1 MKSGALGNKYLRQ
14 FAVRAILDYEPFG
27 DIAYEIMLACNMGT
41 NPSIAGK
48 VIKLSTLFFTSV
60 RSGRLRNDK
69 QTKFF
74 QNTYDII
81 Q

>member
-41 NPSIAGK
+41 
-48 VIKLSTLFFTSV
+48 
-60 RSGRLRNDK
+60 
-69 QTKFF
+69 Q
-74 QNTYDII
+74 I
-81 Q
+81 QV